1 MLDDDKNVFPPYNI
15 TFAIRDEAAKKLGTA
30 GQKVITDVQK
40 YMTAEVMQELNA
52 RVDLDKQERAK
63 VAADYLKQFGF
74 TS

>member
-1 MLDDDKNVFPPYNI
+1 MAD
-15 TFAIRDEAAKKLGTA
+15 KLGTE

-40 YMTAEVMQELNA
+40 YMTAEIMQELNA
-52 RVDLDKQERAK
+52 RVDLDKQKRED